1 VFEIPKTSTGYGTL
15 ITLVTFNYING
26 ANPYGGLISDAAGNL
41 FGTTTDGYGT
51 VFEIPKTSKGYGT
64 PITLASF
71 NGANGLR
78 PMAGLI
84 SDAAG
89 DLFGTTT
96 DGYGTGSLT
105 NGMGTVFEIPKT
117 STGYGTP
124 IALVSFNNT
133 NGANPYSG
141 LISDAAGDLFG
152 TTTGGGGANGMGT
165 VFEIPKTSTGYGAP
179 ITLVTFNYLG
189 GGANPYSGLIS
200 DAAGDLF
207 GTTESGGAN
216 YCSHFCKGTVFKL
229 TGTGFVPVIP
239 FSAFSAKLDI
249 NLIKKPNQDS
259 FRLQSD
265 FTLGKSSNGINPVT
279 EAVAL
284 QIGSFTTTIP
294 PNFLTGK
301 GFGPFK
307 FSGVIDG
314 ADLLVVIAPTGAKR
328 YAFDAEARHASLTGT
343 TNPVPVT
350 LTIGGDSG
358 TTSIKADIDKDVA
371 HRDDD

>member
-1 VFEIPKTSTGYGTL
+1 
-15 ITLVTFNYING
+15 VTFNYING

-51 VFEIPKTSKGYGT
+51 VFEIPKTSTGYGT

-89 DLFGTTT
+89 DLFGTTEAGGAYGGPPPN
-96 DGYGTGSLT
+96 GY
-105 NGMGTVFEIPKT
+105 GTVFEIPKT

-124 IALVSFNNT
+124 LVLVSFNNI

-152 TTTGGGGANGMGT
+152 TTVNGGSGNKGT
-165 VFEIPKTSTGYGAP
+165 VFEIPKTSTGYGTL
-179 ITLVTFNYLG
+179 ITLVSFNVSFNG
-189 GGANPYSGLIS
+189 ANGANPYSGLIS

-207 GTTESGGAN
+207 GTTESGAAY

-259 FRLQSD
+259 LRLQSD
-265 FTLGKSSNGINPVT
+265 FTLGSASNGINPVT
-279 EAVAL
+279 EAVTL

-294 PNFLTGK
+294 AGSFEGK
-301 GFGPFK
+301 KFGPFE
-307 FSGVIDG
+307 FHGTIDG
-314 ADLLVVIAPTGAKR
+314 VNLHVEIRPTGAKR
-328 YAFDAEARHASLTGT
+328 YAFEAEAWHASLTGT

-350 LTIGGDSG
+350 LTIGDDSG
-358 TTSIKADIDKDVA
+358 TTSIKANIDKDVA
-371 HRDDD
+371 RRDDD